1 MRKRREPGEREN
13 ARSMRIDSLES
24 LDWSRKLVIELFV
37 LSSKKGGRLSRQR
50 EQEDV
55 NNRRKNEG
63 EMKLGD
69 VKKRKKGDIKGETKL
84 GDVEK
89 KERDIEGEMK
99 LGDVKKK
106 KRDIEGETKLGDV
119 RKRKRDIEGEKKL
132 EDVKRRQTWS
142 DSDSKTG
149 WQSKSALIGCTEPT
163 YLADLVISPQ
173 YTERALMI
181 EGIASFAGLSGQR
194 TPGRWKERGECHRLP
209 TGDMMEA
216 SWGGATPSMVVSGDA
231 GVGTVRN
238 GSQGD

>member
-69 VKKRKKGDIKGETKL
+69 VKKN
-84 GDVEK
+84 
-89 KERDIEGEMK
+89 
-99 LGDVKKK
+99 

-132 EDVKRRQTWS
+132 GDVKRRQTWS

-216 SWGGATPSMVVSGDA
+216 SWGGVTPSMVVSGDA

>member
-13 ARSMRIDSLES
+13 ARSMRIDWLEL

-37 LSSKKGGRLSRQR
+37 LSFEKGGRLSRQR

-55 NNRRKNEG
+55 NNRRKKRDIEG
-63 EMKLGD
+63 EMELGD
-69 VKKRKKGDIKGETKL
+69 VKKRKKGDIKGETKP
-84 GDVEK
+84 GDVK
-89 KERDIEGEMK
+89 KKRDIEGEMK

-119 RKRKRDIEGEKKL
+119 RKRKRDIEGEKKPG
-132 EDVKRRQTWS
+132 DVKRRQ
-142 DSDSKTG
+142 TG
-149 WQSKSALIGCTEPT
+149 WQSKSALIGCAEPT
-163 YLADLVISPQ
+163 YLANLVISPQ
-173 YTERALMI
+173 YTEKALMI
-181 EGIASFAGLSGQR
+181 EGIVSFAGLSGQR

-216 SWGGATPSMVVSGDA
+216 SWGGVTPSMVVSGDA